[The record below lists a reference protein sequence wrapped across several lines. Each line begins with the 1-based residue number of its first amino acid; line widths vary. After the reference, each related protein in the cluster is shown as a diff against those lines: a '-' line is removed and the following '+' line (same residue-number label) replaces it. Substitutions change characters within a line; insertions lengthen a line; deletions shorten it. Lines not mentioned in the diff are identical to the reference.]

1 MHMKAPFLA
10 IAGLF
15 VLGIPPDALAAD
27 IEGIW
32 LNGKGDGLIEL
43 RIVDAML
50 EGRIVGAPDDPDHR
64 KPSRLDELNPDS
76 ALRSR
81 PLRGLTILTGFVR
94 DGDGTWHKGRIYDP
108 NSGKTYRGTIT
119 PVDANTLK
127 LRGFVG
133 ISLFGRTDTWRRHR
147 PDPE

>member
-1 MHMKAPFLA
+1 MHSRLVFLA

-15 VLGIPPDALAAD
+15 VLSLPRAASAAD
-27 IEGIW
+27 IEGTW

-43 RIVDAML
+43 RIIDAVL
-50 EGRIVGAPDDPDHR
+50 EGRIVGSPDDPLNL
-64 KPSRLDELNPDS
+64 KPSRLDELNPDP
-76 ALRSR
+76 ALRTR

-94 DGDGTWHKGRIYDP
+94 DADGTWHNGRIYDP

-147 PDPE
+147 PDSR